1 MIMSRLTLI
10 LILGLTLPIYAQ
22 DKQPKPAA
30 TDSVAVAKPDSTAS
44 KETKKEKED
53 KKKTIDDL
61 TKSSRAFK
69 GLFTVYQDTT
79 TGDLQLLIKESQIG
93 KEYIYF
99 TQTLDGVLAAGHF
112 RGHFRDNRVFSIQKH
127 FDRIEIVSENTR
139 YYFDP
144 KNPLSK
150 AARANISPSILV
162 SAKIEVH
169 DDSTQTYL
177 IKANGIFHSEALHR
191 VNRTQSSK
199 GFALGK
205 LSKDKTKTRAIKNY
219 PKNTDLVVAYTYEN
233 PNPKGGGAGI
243 TDARN
248 VTITLRHTLIEMPKN
263 DYQPRFDDPR
273 VGYFTTRVTDL
284 TSTSATPYRDLV
296 HRWHLK
302 KKDPKAKLSEPVKPI
317 TWWIENTTPKELR
330 GTIKKAALNWNIA
343 FEAAGFKNAVQVKEQ
358 PDDATWDAGDIRY
371 NVLRWTSS
379 PQPPFGGYGPSF
391 VNPRTGEIIGADI
404 MLEFAFITSR
414 LTQGHL
420 FEKAALHLD
429 TQFDTQD
436 PLTCSLGHALHESG
450 LFGIQALRVAGASKL
465 QMDDLLKDSLHY
477 LILHEIGH
485 TLGLNHNMK
494 ASQMQ
499 SLANLHDKSSTSKL
513 GLTGSVMDYPSINF
527 ALPNQKQGEYYTTRP
542 GPYDLWAIEFGYSP
556 AAKNNK
562 TEQDRLEKILA
573 RSTEPELMF
582 GNDAD
587 DMRSANRGIDPRVMI
602 YDLSDDAIGQAIGRI
617 ELVNHIMNQ
626 VQSKYNTQG
635 KTYQELQDAYLILT
649 GQQRI
654 AGTIISRYI
663 GGVYMDRAVIG
674 QPGAT
679 QPLIPV
685 ALADQKRAMDALT
698 KHIFA
703 PNAYDT
709 PNGLYNHL
717 QQQRRGFSN
726 TDAPKIHDRILN
738 IHKSILGYL
747 LHRRVQTRILDS
759 ALYGNEYA
767 LANMMTDLTNAVF
780 KSDIDGTVNSFRQN
794 LQIEYVQSLAKII
807 TPDNDHIY
815 ASRAIALNKLKSIE
829 TQLKDKKTTDA
840 STQAHT
846 GYILHLIEQATD
858 D

>member
-1 MIMSRLTLI
+1 MFILI
-10 LILGLTLPIYAQ
+10 LILSLTTSLFAQ
-22 DKQPKPAA
+22 DKQPIATP
-30 TDSVAVAKPDSTAS
+30 TDSTTVAKADT
-44 KETKKEKED
+44 TKTEKKKDKEK
-53 KKKTIDDL
+53 TIADL
-61 TKSSRAFK
+61 TKSSHAFK
-69 GLFTVYQDTT
+69 GLFTVFQDTT

-99 TQTLDGVLAAGHF
+99 TQTLNGVLAAGHF
-112 RGHFRDNRVFSIQKH
+112 RGYFRDNRIFSIQKH
-127 FDRIEIVSENTR
+127 FNRIEIVSENTA

-144 KNPLSK
+144 KNALSK
-150 AARANISPSILV
+150 AALANTSPSILV
-162 SAKIEVH
+162 SEKIEAH

-177 IKANGIFHSEALHR
+177 IKANNIFFSEALHR
-191 VNRTQSSK
+191 VNRTQSNK
-199 GFALGK
+199 GFSLGK
-205 LSKDKTKTRAIKNY
+205 LSKEKTKTQKIKNY
-219 PKNTDLVVAYTYEN
+219 PKNTDLVIAYTYEN

-243 TDARN
+243 ADPRN

-302 KKDPKAKLSEPVKPI
+302 KKDPNAKLSEPVTPI

-330 GTIKKAALNWNIA
+330 STIKKAALNWNIA
-343 FEAAGFKNAVQVKEQ
+343 FEAAGFKNAVEVKEQ

-371 NVLRWTSS
+371 NVLRWTAS

-404 MLEFAFITSR
+404 MLEFAFITNR
-414 LTQGHL
+414 LSQGHL
-420 FEKAALHLD
+420 FETAALQLENSIE
-429 TQFDTQD
+429 TQD
-436 PLTCSLGHALHESG
+436 PHLCSLGHALHEAS
-450 LFGIQALRVAGASKL
+450 LFGIQALRVSNASKL
-465 QMDDLLKDSLHY
+465 EMEDLLKDSLYY

-499 SLANLHDKSSTSKL
+499 SLANLHNKSQTAKE
-513 GLTGSVMDYPSINF
+513 GLTGSVMDYPAINF
-527 ALPNQKQGEYYTTRP
+527 ALPNHKQGEYYTTRP

-556 AAKNNK
+556 AAKSDK
-562 TEQDRLEKILA
+562 TEQDRLEKILS
-573 RSTEPELMF
+573 RSTEPNLMF

-587 DMRSANRGIDPRVMI
+587 DMRSPNRGIDPRVMI
-602 YDLSDDAIGQAIGRI
+602 YDLSGDAIGQAIERI
-617 ELVNHIMNQ
+617 ELVNNVMNQ
-626 VQSKYNTQG
+626 VRQKYNTKG
-635 KTYQELQDAYLILT
+635 NTYHELQDAYLILT

-654 AGTIISRYI
+654 AGTVISRYI
-663 GGVYMDRAVIG
+663 GGVYVDRAVIG

-679 QPLIPV
+679 QPFTPV

-726 TDAPKIHDRILN
+726 TDDPKIHDRILN

-747 LHRRVQTRILDS
+747 LHKRVQTRILDS

-767 LANMMTDLTNAVF
+767 LADMMSDLTDAVF
-780 KSDIDGTVNSFRQN
+780 KSDIEGPVNSFRQN
-794 LQIEYVQSLAKII
+794 LQTEYVQRLSNII
-807 TPDNDHIY
+807 TPDSDHTY
-815 ASRAIALNKLKSIE
+815 ASRAIALDKLKHIQ
-829 TQLKDKKTTDA
+829 TQLKNKKTTDA

-846 GYILHLIEQATD
+846 GYVLYLIEKATD
-858 D
+858 DD

>member
-1 MIMSRLTLI
+1 MSI
-10 LILGLTLPIYAQ
+10 IILGLTLPLYAQ
-22 DKQPKPAA
+22 DEQPKPTA
-30 TDSVAVAKPDSTAS
+30 TDSAAVAKSDSTTKGTEE
-44 KETKKEKED
+44 KEED
-53 KKKTIDDL
+53 KKKTIEDL
-61 TKSSRAFK
+61 TKSSQAFK
-69 GLFTVYQDTT
+69 GLFTVFQDTT
-79 TGDLQLLIKESQIG
+79 TGDLQLLIKENQIG

-112 RGHFRDNRVFSIQKH
+112 RGNFRDNRVFSIQKH
-127 FDRIEIVSENTR
+127 FDRIEIISENTS
-139 YYFDP
+139 YYFAP
-144 KNPLSK
+144 NNALSK
-150 AARANISPSILV
+150 AARANISPSILI
-162 SAKIEVH
+162 SAKIEAH

-191 VNRTQSSK
+191 VNRTQGSK

-205 LSKDKTKTRAIKNY
+205 LSKEKTKTRAIKNY
-219 PKNTDLVVAYTYEN
+219 PKNTDLIVAYTYEN

-248 VTITLRHTLIEMPKN
+248 VTITLRHTLIKMPKN

-273 VGYFTTRVTDL
+273 VGYFTTKVTDL

-302 KKDPKAKLSEPVKPI
+302 KKDPKAKLSNPVTPI

-330 GTIKKAALNWNIA
+330 STIKKAALNWNIA

-391 VNPRTGEIIGADI
+391 VNPRTGEIMGADV
-404 MLEFAFITSR
+404 MLEFGFITNR
-414 LTQGHL
+414 LTRGRV
-420 FEKAALHLD
+420 FETAALHLEE
-429 TQFDTQD
+429 QLDTQD
-436 PLTCSLGHALHESG
+436 PRLCSLGHALHESG
-450 LFGIQALRVAGASKL
+450 LFGIQALRVSGASKL
-465 QMDDLLKDSLHY
+465 QMEDLLKDSLHY

-499 SLANLHDKSSTSKL
+499 SLDNLHNKSLTSKL

-542 GPYDLWAIEFGYSP
+542 GPYDLWAIEFGYSST
-556 AAKNNK
+556 AKNNK
-562 TEQDRLEKILA
+562 AEQDRLDRILA

-602 YDLSDDAIGQAIGRI
+602 YDLSGDAIGQAMGRI
-617 ELVNHIMNQ
+617 ELANSIMNQ

-635 KTYQELQDAYLILT
+635 NTYQELQDAYIILT
-649 GQQRI
+649 GQQGI

-679 QPLIPV
+679 QPLLPV

-703 PNAYDT
+703 SNAYDT

-726 TDAPKIHDRILN
+726 TDAPKIHGRILN
-738 IHKSILGYL
+738 IHKSILDYL
-747 LHRRVQTRILDS
+747 LHRRVQTRIVDS

-767 LANMMTDLTNAVF
+767 LSDMMTDLTDAVF
-780 KSDIDGTVNSFRQN
+780 KSDIAGTVNSFRQN
-794 LQIEYVQSLAKII
+794 LQIEYVQRLSKMT
-807 TPDNDHIY
+807 TPDNNHIY
-815 ASRAIALNKLKSIE
+815 ASRAIALDKLKNIQ
-829 TQLKDKKTTDA
+829 TQLKDKKTTDT

-858 D
+858 ND